1 MMCSHIFKYARSYII
16 VKGDPTTTLRCPYNV
31 WSFLE
36 VDVSG
41 RGCQRGRDEDRRGNG
56 GHLRLSEALDYA
68 IIEIKRS
75 NGARIVSMI
84 G

>member
-1 MMCSHIFKYARSYII
+1 MMCSHIFKYARSYLIA
-16 VKGDPTTTLRCPYNV
+16 KGDPTTILRCPYNV

-41 RGCQRGRDEDRRGNG
+41 RGNG